1 MSNSQL
7 HKLKYGIK
15 NGTEVILSLSSNLI
29 GNYNYGTNFL
39 HKLLLTNILFSKILK
54 AFANGSSANKKSLVN
69 SIAKELKNMGAKK

>member
-54 AFANGSSANKKSLVN
+54 AFANGSSANKKLLVN

>member
-39 HKLLLTNILFSKILK
+39 HKLLLTNTLFSKILK
-54 AFANGSSANKKSLVN
+54 AFANASSANKKSLVN

>member
-29 GNYNYGTNFL
+29 VNSNYGTNFL
-39 HKLLLTNILFSKILK
+39 HKLLLTNTLFSKILK
-54 AFANGSSANKKSLVN
+54 AFANGLSANKNLLVN
-69 SIAKELKNMGAKK
+69 SIAKELKNIGAKK